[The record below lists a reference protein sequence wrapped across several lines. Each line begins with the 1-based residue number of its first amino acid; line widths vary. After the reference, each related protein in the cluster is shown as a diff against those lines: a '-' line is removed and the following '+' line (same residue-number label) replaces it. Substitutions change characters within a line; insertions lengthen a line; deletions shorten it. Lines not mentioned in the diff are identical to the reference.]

1 MRIKRKTAFKDV
13 FSEGSSFYAEEFCLE
28 GKEQH
33 VRHTR
38 CRLLHGGISCIIAKV
53 RYKFTGKEK
62 EWKKF

>member
-1 MRIKRKTAFKDV
+1 MF
-13 FSEGSSFYAEEFCLE
+13 FCEGSSFYPEEFCLE

-38 CRLLHGGISCIIAKV
+38 CRLFHGGISCIIAKTQYTV
-53 RYKFTGKEK
+53 TGKEK